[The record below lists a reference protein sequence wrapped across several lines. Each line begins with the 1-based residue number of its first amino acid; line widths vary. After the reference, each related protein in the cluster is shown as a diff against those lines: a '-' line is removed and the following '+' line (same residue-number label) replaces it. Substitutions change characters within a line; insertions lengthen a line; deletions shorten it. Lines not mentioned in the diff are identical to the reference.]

1 MIRESKVSDYNALK
15 KLSIDA
21 HIIFNDFH
29 VSKTFVFEDK
39 HKIKGFISLS
49 NNNHIIALA
58 VNPLYQ
64 NQRIASKLLCYIRRN
79 KTTLFLRIFSQ
90 NCKSLRFYQKHG
102 FKMVSENFDET
113 LNQSVLLLA
122 WAQGCFA
129 KHVKFRKGES

>member
-21 HIIFNDFH
+21 HVIFEDFYA
-29 VSKTFVFEDK
+29 SKTFIFEDK

>member
-21 HIIFNDFH
+21 HVIFEDFYA
-29 VSKTFVFEDK
+29 SKTFIFEDK

-49 NNNHIIALA
+49 NNNHIAALA

>member
-21 HIIFNDFH
+21 HVIFEDFYT
-29 VSKTFVFEDK
+29 SKTFIFEDK

-49 NNNHIIALA
+49 NNNHIAALA

-90 NCKSLRFYQKHG
+90 NYKSLRFYQKHG
-102 FKMVSENFDET
+102 FKMVSEVFDET
-113 LNQSVLLLA
+113 LNQNVLLLA
-122 WAQGCFA
+122 WAQGCFG
-129 KHVKFRKGES
+129 KHIKFRRGES